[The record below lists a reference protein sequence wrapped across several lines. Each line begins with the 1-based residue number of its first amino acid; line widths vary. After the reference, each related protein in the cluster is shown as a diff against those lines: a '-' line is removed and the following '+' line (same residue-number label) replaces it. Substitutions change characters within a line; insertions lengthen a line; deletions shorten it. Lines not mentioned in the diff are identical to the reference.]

1 MGVVRIFLV
10 SLLLLAAAYGPCEDI
25 ELSSVLKSLDATLE
39 WNPSREIGVM
49 LVENNRIAFK
59 TGVPMALIDY
69 KEKVDIDPPVR
80 KQDGAI
86 YFTAQAV
93 DAIRDALIRSRF
105 RKKEEGFK
113 VSTILLDPGHGGE
126 DPGAVDE
133 VTVSGKKVQIKE
145 KDVVLA
151 ISRHLSRMLREE
163 YADKSVLFTRSSD
176 RYVSLEQR
184 AETANELLKKNED
197 SILYVSIHANRT
209 AFNKK
214 AAGFEVWYLPPEV
227 KRTLLDGGESGAK
240 NVDILPI
247 LNLMLE
253 EEISVESIVLAR
265 EILSGIDAK
274 IGKVTANR
282 GLKEESWYV
291 VRNAKMPAV
300 LVEVGFIS
308 NTEEAK
314 RLMDD
319 SYLKDI
325 AEGIYNGIRS
335 FISRFERIGS
345 SRDR

>member
-1 MGVVRIFLV
+1 MRKIRT
-10 SLLLLAAAYGPCEDI
+10 LLYAVFLLAAAAGTCEEM
-25 ELSSVLKSLDATLE
+25 ELSAVLEDLGATLE
-39 WNPSREIGVM
+39 WNPLREIGVI
-49 LVENNRIAFK
+49 LIESNRIAFK
-59 TGVPMALIDY
+59 LGVPMALIDY
-69 KEKVDIDPPVR
+69 KEKLEIDPPVR
-80 KQDGAI
+80 KNGAI
-86 YFTAQAV
+86 YFTREAV
-93 DAIRDALIRSRF
+93 DAMRDALIRSRF
-105 RKKEEGFK
+105 RRKEAGFR

-133 VTVSGKKVQIKE
+133 VNVSGKKVQIRE

-151 ISRHLSRMLREE
+151 ISRHLSRMLRDG
-163 YADKSVLFTRSSD
+163 YADKKVLFTRSSD
-176 RYVSLEQR
+176 QFISLEQR
-184 AETANELLKKNED
+184 ADAANDLLKKNED
-197 SILYVSIHANRT
+197 SILYISIHANRT

-227 KRTLLDGGESGAK
+227 KRTLLDGGDAGAK

-265 EILSGIDAK
+265 EILAGIDAK
-274 IGKVTANR
+274 IGKVTMNR

-300 LVEVGFIS
+300 LVEVGFLS

-314 RLMDD
+314 RLMEDA
-319 SYLKDI
+319 YLKDI

-335 FISRFERIGS
+335 FISRFEQIGS
-345 SRDR
+345 SRD